1 MREFLACFFVNRI
14 REGAMK
20 NVLMLVGLISLLGG
34 GYFLYKYM
42 YPQSASEGYTNLYIA
57 LGVFVVSIICW
68 GIYFFQKFKEE
79 GEQDISITKF

>member
-1 MREFLACFFVNRI
+1 
-14 REGAMK
+14 MK
-20 NVLMLVGLISLLGG
+20 NVLMLVGLISLLVG

-42 YPQSASEGYTNLYIA
+42 YTPATEGYTSLYTAIA
-57 LGVFVVSIICW
+57 AFVVSVICW